1 MIPNRPPPRL
11 RAGSRWSNLF
21 SDFIAHCLEKNSEN
35 RASAQELL
43 QVTLSLWF
51 QIAPIHSRCSR
62 RT

>member
-21 SDFIAHCLEKNSEN
+21 SDFIAHCLEKDSEK

-43 QVTLSLWF
+43 QVIVGIQFHVASVY
-51 QIAPIHSRCSR
+51 S
-62 RT
+62 